1 MPGEDVSD
9 CYRRTAAD
17 ARDPPA
23 SKAGAGQGLEVV
35 SGPSTP
41 LPLNM
46 RKVFKQL
53 DLGLDSKLRTG
64 QKRERL
70 PGDMPGSLELLLY
83 LYFTKLSGINM

>member
-1 MPGEDVSD
+1 MIVIGG
-9 CYRRTAAD
+9 RQRT
-17 ARDPPA
+17 RGTHLPPRPVPA
-23 SKAGAGQGLEVV
+23 GFGGGFGAGY
-35 SGPSTP
+35 P

-46 RKVFKQL
+46 RKVFKRL

-70 PGDMPGSLELLLY
+70 PGDVPGSLELLLY